1 MRSFSQKVPGLVLTL
16 TLILFLARQSEAQV
30 DSTAAKKDTIP
41 VKTDTVPVTTQ
52 PATTTQSTTTTES
65 KSKRF
70 LIYAGP
76 NVSSLRKESDDI
88 KDDAEAGWLV
98 GLSWRSKG
106 FFFSQFG
113 LRYNNAV
120 YSLRPA
126 SARDSGDYKFSVNSL
141 DFPLTFGI
149 NLLPGIERVVNLRGF
164 ISAVPSFNLGVGDND
179 YGYEKEKLETFN
191 FAGSVGIGID
201 VLFMAIEV
209 GYNHGFIDLLE
220 DKESKPAQGF
230 VNIGFR
236 F

>member
-1 MRSFSQKVPGLVLTL
+1 MRSFAKKVPGLLLTM
-16 TLILFLARQSEAQV
+16 TFILFLARQSEAQV
-30 DSTAAKKDTIP
+30 DSTATKKDTIP
-41 VKTDTVPVTTQ
+41 VKTDTIPVTTQ
-52 PATTTQSTTTTES
+52 PATTTTTTTEQK

-70 LIYAGP
+70 IIYAGP

-88 KDDAEAGWLV
+88 KDDAEAGWHI

-141 DFPLTFGI
+141 DLPLTVGI
-149 NLLPGIERVVNLRGF
+149 NLLPGLDRVLNIRGF
-164 ISAVPSFNLGVGDND
+164 ISAVPSFNLGVGNND

-191 FAGSVGIGID
+191 FAGSVGIGFD
-201 VLFMAIEV
+201 VLFMVIEV